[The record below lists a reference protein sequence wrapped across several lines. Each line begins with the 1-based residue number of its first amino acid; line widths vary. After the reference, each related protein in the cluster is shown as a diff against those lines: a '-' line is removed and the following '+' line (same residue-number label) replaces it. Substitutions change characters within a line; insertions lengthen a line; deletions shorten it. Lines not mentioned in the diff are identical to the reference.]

1 MSAVKTK
8 SGAQDRN
15 WAFSII
21 EQEGNKGETRSR
33 RKIICKEISK
43 MSRPAGQAPRLI
55 AIAQHS
61 SGEIT
66 NYHS

>member
-1 MSAVKTK
+1 MSAVKTE

-15 WAFSII
+15 WALSIT
-21 EQEGNKGETRSR
+21 ERGGNKVETRSR
-33 RKIICKEISK
+33 WKKLCKEISK
-43 MSRPAGQAPRLI
+43 MSRHAGQAPRLI
-55 AIAQHS
+55 AVAQHG